1 MASIFGRC
9 TRYVHQNRKADEIP
23 PWDTKSEFAGINS
36 SLLLLESYSKLGT
49 QRISEVVLQSHHTNT
64 DVDRQQ
70 IGHLIFAHT
79 LYHLCHCLLNHPFLM
94 RLRLK
99 PFGQKA
105 PASFATRALQTGCD
119 HAKQLM
125 DLIRD
130 ATESGCRIESSFYA
144 YCIAVAGGIH
154 SLASHLEHQNTARR
168 QSDILH
174 YFNESVEYL
183 ERLAKLWVH
192 ASNMA
197 LRLREFHT
205 MSHRF
210 ASLLDPK
217 CLAEDLDPS
226 CEEVCW
232 SMIDYAIL
240 GADPR
245 KKPLVS
251 KTGFSNL
258 PSPSQSQWALGTLG
272 PDTPQFDGNGTDI
285 FSGLTPNMRLNDVEY
300 LLNCSPGTN
309 DIV

>member
-1 MASIFGRC
+1 
-9 TRYVHQNRKADEIP
+9 
-23 PWDTKSEFAGINS
+23 
-36 SLLLLESYSKLGT
+36 
-49 QRISEVVLQSHHTNT
+49 
-64 DVDRQQ
+64 
-70 IGHLIFAHT
+70 
-79 LYHLCHCLLNHPFLM
+79 
-94 RLRLK
+94 
-99 PFGQKA
+99 
-105 PASFATRALQTGCD
+105 
-119 HAKQLM
+119 
-125 DLIRD
+125 
-130 ATESGCRIESSFYA
+130 
-144 YCIAVAGGIH
+144 
-154 SLASHLEHQNTARR
+154 
-168 QSDILH
+168 
-174 YFNESVEYL
+174 
-183 ERLAKLWVH
+183 
-192 ASNMA
+192 
-197 LRLREFHT
+197 

-272 PDTPQFDGNGTDI
+272 PDTPQFDGNSTDI
-285 FSGLTPNMRLNDVEY
+285 FSGLTPNMRMNDVEY